1 MQLLAVH
8 LSAHS
13 DYSLLGSV
21 CRVESLVK
29 QAAKLGIEALAL
41 TDHNTTAGHG
51 ELERYC
57 RLAGI
62 TPIFGLELD
71 LAYQKR
77 TSPVIVLALS
87 DAGYSN
93 LLQLASL
100 PGPVGRGDFLVHKD
114 GLALLAGG
122 PRGELMRLVAE
133 GELDQAKGLHAW
145 YEREFGSNYYIHHE
159 LGQELDIFALFPE
172 EKFVMCQDVRYLE
185 APSLLTLEVL
195 GKIKG
200 GEGSLPPHPLLSWP
214 ELCKAFQGPDKVV
227 QQTLALA
234 KRCNAKLPRE
244 RTLPPHPSGASLP
257 DVTWQKA
264 KERFGHLTEEV
275 VDRLNQELS
284 IIKDLGYEDY
294 FLIVADI
301 VRFAKDAKIAV
312 GPGRGSSASSLVAY
326 VLGITE
332 VDPLSWGLLF
342 ERFLNAERRTRP
354 DIDLDFCYERRG
366 EVLSYVLERFGQEH
380 VAQIGTYGTFG
391 PKAAAQEVRR
401 ILGQDNPAVE
411 RDLQGLKRHRSTHAA
426 GVIITARPTQAISAV
441 YLDREIPVTH
451 LDMYALEELGV
462 LKIDLLA
469 LRTLTLLQRMEERV
483 AQRDQSFSLKEIP
496 LNDSATFALLAQG
509 KSLGIFQLESE
520 LFQELMRKLKPRSFG
535 DLVALLALGRPGPL
549 NMFPEFVSRRENPGQ
564 VQYLHP
570 ALEDILGETYGL
582 ILYQEQVMLI
592 ANRLG
597 GLSLGEADLLRS
609 ALGKNDPEAV
619 RVWRGRFV
627 EGATSKSGLS
637 SSVAKRLFAMIAEFS
652 GYAFNKA
659 HSVSYAFLS
668 WQAAYIKTHYPGE
681 FFETLLNQGCT
692 PKVRSAYLYDAQGLG
707 VKVLA
712 PSVIQSGT
720 RTSLEG
726 RDLRLGLAIPGLNLP
741 PLGVRRITEGD
752 RNWSDLAQF
761 RRAVPLEKE
770 PLERLVLCGA
780 LDDLGERNRHLQEL
794 GLEPKRQLEL
804 LNAERELL
812 GVYASQH
819 PCSPFLPLVENLKG
833 GDHAVAGEICQ
844 VKAIGKMWQGVL
856 DTPGGLSAFEAAADS
871 FAGIKPVPKMRIA
884 LFGKSS
890 PDGVFRVRWAL
901 PLGPTLLITPDPHNL
916 QAIKA
921 VLEDEAGAK
930 PTILL
935 FGDAYHLLPQQFW
948 AANAVRINER
958 FKAERIVYTWLDPWK
973 ENVP

>member
-62 TPIFGLELD
+62 KPIFGLELD

-426 GVIITARPTQAISAV
+426 GVISHYRQADAGNQCSLSRSGDPRNALGHVCPGGTGRIENRSPRFANFDAAAAYGRTCGPTRSEFFPQGDSPKRFRYLCPSGPREESGDFPIRERAFSGVDAKAETEILWGLGSPFSFRSAWAFEHVSGVCEQARKS
-441 YLDREIPVTH
+441 RSGPVPPSRFRGHFRGNLWTDPLPGTGH
-451 LDMYALEELGV
+451 AHRQPV
-462 LKIDLLA
+462 
-469 LRTLTLLQRMEERV
+469 RWTLLR
-483 AQRDQSFSLKEIP
+483 
-496 LNDSATFALLAQG
+496 
-509 KSLGIFQLESE
+509 
-520 LFQELMRKLKPRSFG
+520 
-535 DLVALLALGRPGPL
+535 
-549 NMFPEFVSRRENPGQ
+549 
-564 VQYLHP
+564 
-570 ALEDILGETYGL
+570 
-582 ILYQEQVMLI
+582 
-592 ANRLG
+592 
-597 GLSLGEADLLRS
+597 
-609 ALGKNDPEAV
+609 
-619 RVWRGRFV
+619 
-627 EGATSKSGLS
+627 
-637 SSVAKRLFAMIAEFS
+637 
-652 GYAFNKA
+652 
-659 HSVSYAFLS
+659 
-668 WQAAYIKTHYPGE
+668 
-681 FFETLLNQGCT
+681 
-692 PKVRSAYLYDAQGLG
+692 
-707 VKVLA
+707 
-712 PSVIQSGT
+712 
-720 RTSLEG
+720 
-726 RDLRLGLAIPGLNLP
+726 
-741 PLGVRRITEGD
+741 
-752 RNWSDLAQF
+752 
-761 RRAVPLEKE
+761 
-770 PLERLVLCGA
+770 
-780 LDDLGERNRHLQEL
+780 
-794 GLEPKRQLEL
+794 
-804 LNAERELL
+804 
-812 GVYASQH
+812 
-819 PCSPFLPLVENLKG
+819 
-833 GDHAVAGEICQ
+833 
-844 VKAIGKMWQGVL
+844 
-856 DTPGGLSAFEAAADS
+856 
-871 FAGIKPVPKMRIA
+871 
-884 LFGKSS
+884 
-890 PDGVFRVRWAL
+890 
-901 PLGPTLLITPDPHNL
+901 
-916 QAIKA
+916 
-921 VLEDEAGAK
+921 
-930 PTILL
+930 
-935 FGDAYHLLPQQFW
+935 
-948 AANAVRINER
+948 
-958 FKAERIVYTWLDPWK
+958 
-973 ENVP
+973 